1 MSVLIFGEK
10 GFIASNLIRNLK
22 KNKIKYKSFSKKK
35 LNLLSKIDNDNTRK
49 FNRIKKVNSIIII
62 SAIAPAKDLEMLVKN
77 IIIIKNIIVLIRK
90 LRFKQIIYISSDAV
104 YSDSHFSLKETSKR
118 FPKNF
123 HGQMHNAREE
133 ILKIF
138 FEDKLCILRP
148 SLLYGFDDTH
158 NGYGPNKF
166 YRDIKD
172 KKKIFLFGNGEEKR
186 DHVLIDDLIKTIT
199 LCIKKTTKGVFNI
212 SSGNLISFNKIAN
225 LLKNRYGKQTK
236 IIKRKR
242 TGPMP
247 HNGYRPISNN
257 KILKNFKNLTFSKF
271 ELGMSTYEKN

>member
-1 MSVLIFGEK
+1 
-10 GFIASNLIRNLK
+10 
-22 KNKIKYKSFSKKK
+22 
-35 LNLLSKIDNDNTRK
+35 
-49 FNRIKKVNSIIII
+49 
-62 SAIAPAKDLEMLVKN
+62 MLVQN

>member
-35 LNLLSKIDNDNTRK
+35 LNLLSKIDNDTTRK

-199 LCIKKTTKGVFNI
+199 LCIKK
-212 SSGNLISFNKIAN
+212 
-225 LLKNRYGKQTK
+225 
-236 IIKRKR
+236 
-242 TGPMP
+242 
-247 HNGYRPISNN
+247 NN
-257 KILKNFKNLTFSKF
+257 
-271 ELGMSTYEKN
+271 